1 MPVTDSHG
9 YEKKY
14 FLAFRPSQAQAGT
27 QAGMYSNKE
36 TDIIKEDLKKEQAQA
51 PNIRLRLKGNFRGLC
66 RGVTPNPK
74 FAVSL

>member
-27 QAGMYSNKE
+27 ASGMYYFKLSINKQ
-36 TDIIKEDLKKEQAQA
+36 TDLKKEQAQA
-51 PNIRLRLKGNFRGLC
+51 PNMRLRLKGNFRGLC
-66 RGVTPNPK
+66 RGI
-74 FAVSL
+74 